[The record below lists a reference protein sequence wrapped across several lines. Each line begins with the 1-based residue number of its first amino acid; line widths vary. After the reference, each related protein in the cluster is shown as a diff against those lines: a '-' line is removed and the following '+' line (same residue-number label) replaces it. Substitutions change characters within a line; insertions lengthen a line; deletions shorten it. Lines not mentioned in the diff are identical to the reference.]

1 MKIKSITYSGI
12 KKAAAT
18 TIGLSPLTIITGAN
32 RGGKTTVRDA
42 LLLALNG
49 THPSLPKTNQGVMNL
64 ASGPELLTRA
74 TFDDDSTLE
83 RSWRV
88 SKGGSIKS
96 ETIGTPPAIAIEQ
109 FEPLLFL
116 AMGGKARL
124 AYLAAMAS
132 TDLIRAIIERR
143 LGNVEWAMDIYDSS
157 ADAVA
162 AMEAIER
169 AIVDRRK
176 AAKQE
181 RDRLTKALQEHVST
195 APVMLESDNVLVAI
209 AEEIIAAERQSYL
222 ATIQARNDH
231 GAIVERRAA
240 YEAALEKHAAVAAP
254 VPLAFDEIAEL
265 AELERQHDRAAD
277 CAERRGVLSAR
288 IAAAEATL
296 LFAPEID
303 RLQETVRIAEATPV
317 CDDDARAYALVK
329 IRKLREKAQDDSRFL
344 DAYIK
349 ANAENIEAEKNR
361 VIEEI
366 CSHCGHVIDV
376 AVAKAQR
383 EELLQSMQTEA
394 AALNDRLSRAQDA
407 VAINT
412 RAIETLEEQ
421 KKIHETAAIA
431 MEALA
436 ADRQRREMIGDL
448 SAELA
453 TIPAMTQH
461 ATARLKDLAA
471 REQQHKAAELASLR
485 AADVP
490 APVTAFEVERA
501 ASALAELREQH
512 KATHNRLAQLE
523 IAQQRAL
530 AFTTWEQREKAMS
543 ESLERAKAAVSAI
556 EATETQFESG
566 KTEMLAS
573 VWQPITAI
581 ANRIVAETF
590 GDETLSVVHDGTD
603 VGLRDLAGYRTFGTI
618 SGSEATVLAFAIG
631 AAIASQGDLKLA
643 IIDELGALDATTRRR
658 FLASIANLVKDSVL
672 EQVLVFHHDDDG
684 AIDAGFEKHLFG

>member
-1 MKIKSITYSGI
+1 MKIKSISYSGV

-49 THPSLPKTNQGVMNL
+49 SHPSLPKTNQGVMGL

-74 TFDDDSTLE
+74 TFDDESTLE

-143 LGNVEWAMDIYDSS
+143 LGATEWAMDIYDGS
-157 ADAVA
+157 ADAVG

-169 AIVDRRK
+169 AIVERRK

-195 APVMLESDNVLVAI
+195 APVMLESDNVLVAS

-222 ATIQARNDH
+222 ATIQARNEH

-240 YEAALEKHAAVAAP
+240 YETALQKHAAAIRESWA
-254 VPLAFDEIAEL
+254 LAFDEIAEL

-288 IAAAEATL
+288 IAAAEGTL

-303 RLQETVRIAEATPV
+303 RLQETVQIAGVTPV
-317 CDDDARAYALVK
+317 CDEDALVK
-329 IRKLREKAQDDSRFL
+329 IRKLREKAQDDSRLL

-349 ANAENIEAEKNR
+349 ANTENIEAEKNR
-361 VIEEI
+361 VIEEV

-407 VAINT
+407 VAMNT
-412 RAIETLEEQ
+412 RAIETLEKQ

-485 AADVP
+485 AGDVP

-530 AFTTWEQREKAMS
+530 AFTTWEQRTKAMN
-543 ESLERAKAAVSAI
+543 ESLERAKAAVLAI

-581 ANRIVAETF
+581 ANRIISETF
-590 GDETLSVVHDGTD
+590 GDDTLSVVHDGTD